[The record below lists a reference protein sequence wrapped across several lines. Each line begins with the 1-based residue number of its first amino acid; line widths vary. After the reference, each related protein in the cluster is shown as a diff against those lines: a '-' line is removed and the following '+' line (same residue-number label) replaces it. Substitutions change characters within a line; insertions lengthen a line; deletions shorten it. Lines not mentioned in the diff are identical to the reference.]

1 MKDHYK
7 YKCFDCGSEFAIN
20 EIEDNQIYL
29 CPKCG
34 KLEKNKPLVGVLEI
48 VYDYEEIKSKISKD
62 NFLNNNAGK
71 FWKYPYL
78 WPLNFTD
85 DKLDC
90 ISETQLNKLSLIENP
105 ILEISYDNNTV
116 KIFDDSRNPTL
127 SYKDRASI
135 LVALKAIQLGI
146 TEIAAAST
154 GNAGSSLAGICARL
168 GLQSH
173 IFVPKNIPESKK
185 IQIQSFGSNIYIVN
199 GDYDQSF
206 DVFGDFAKE
215 KVV

>member
-1 MKDHYK
+1 MKLR
-7 YKCFDCGSEFAIN
+7 
-20 EIEDNQIYL
+20 DNQIYL

-105 ILEISYDNNTV
+105 ILEISY
-116 KIFDDSRNPTL
+116 IITL
-127 SYKDRASI
+127 
-135 LVALKAIQLGI
+135 
-146 TEIAAAST
+146 
-154 GNAGSSLAGICARL
+154 
-168 GLQSH
+168 
-173 IFVPKNIPESKK
+173 
-185 IQIQSFGSNIYIVN
+185 
-199 GDYDQSF
+199 
-206 DVFGDFAKE
+206 
-215 KVV
+215 